1 MDAKGTKKKNLN
13 SIGVKVGEM
22 ISLILLVILGLKAVF
37 EISGSYKNQDGV
49 FEYIIEP
56 DNTINHRFLGY

>member
-1 MDAKGTKKKNLN
+1 MFNIGKD
-13 SIGVKVGEM
+13 GVKRTK
-22 ISLILLVILGLKAVF
+22 I

-56 DNTINHRFLGY
+56 DNTINHRFFRVIGE